1 MALPATIPA
10 VAGRAK
16 GFFVPASARQYSTLL
31 SLLLVAPL
39 LALLS
44 FGFLYPVGR
53 LIAGSSNGSVTMV
66 MPRERSVSTVAPSV
80 VTSESIR

>member
-1 MALPATIPA
+1 MALPATTPA
-10 VAGRAK
+10 VSGRAK

-53 LIAGSSNGSVTMV
+53 LIAGRFFNPHFTLPQYARLLDVTLYLRVLWRTM
-66 MPRERSVSTVAPSV
+66 
-80 VTSESIR
+80 